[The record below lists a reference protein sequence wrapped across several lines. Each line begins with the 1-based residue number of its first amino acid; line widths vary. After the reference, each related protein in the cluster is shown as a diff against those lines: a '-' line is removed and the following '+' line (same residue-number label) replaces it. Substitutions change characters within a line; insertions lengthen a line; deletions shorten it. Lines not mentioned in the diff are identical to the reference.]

1 MTTAMIL
8 YPAIDLL
15 GGHCVRLHQGDF
27 SQAKVFD
34 GDPVEVARRWQDAG
48 ATWLHV
54 VDLDGAL
61 AGQPKHLEVL
71 RAIAQATGLPIQTGG
86 GLRTL
91 DDIAAALDAG
101 AARVLLG
108 TAAALDP
115 ELLATALERWAERI
129 AVSVDSRGGQVTVAG
144 WLEMVSESAADFAR
158 RMAGGE
164 VRTLVLTNVERDG
177 TLAGADTTI
186 LATLRADLPNTSLI
200 AAGGIA
206 SLEDLRTLARAG
218 LDGAVLGRS
227 LYEGAID
234 LAEALATVHQE
245 AQQDQ
250 QAQEVPH
257 GPRPQEVQKEQPETA
272 TGGGGC

>member
-1 MTTAMIL
+1 MITAMTL

-15 GGHCVRLHQGDF
+15 GGHCVRLRQGDF
-27 SQAKVFD
+27 AQARVFD
-34 GDPVEVARRWQDAG
+34 GDPVDVARRWQEAG

-71 RAIAQATGLPIQTGG
+71 RAIALATGLSIQTGG

-91 DDIAAALDAG
+91 DDVAAAFDAG

-108 TAAALDP
+108 TAAARDP
-115 ELLATALERWAERI
+115 HLLATALERWAERI
-129 AVSVDSRGGQVTVAG
+129 AVSIDSRGGQVTVAG

-177 TLAGADTTI
+177 TLAGADTSV
-186 LATLRADLPNTSLI
+186 LATLRAELPNTTLI

-206 SLEDLRTLARAG
+206 TVDDLRALARVG

-227 LYEGAID
+227 LYEGT
-234 LAEALATVHQE
+234 LNLPEALRTVQEGAKYQQEQQRKATM
-245 AQQDQ
+245 
-250 QAQEVPH
+250 
-257 GPRPQEVQKEQPETA
+257 
-272 TGGGGC
+272 GGGGC

>member
-1 MTTAMIL
+1 MTRTMIL

-15 GGHCVRLHQGDF
+15 GGHCVRLRQGDF
-27 SQAKVFD
+27 AQARVFD

-48 ATWLHV
+48 AIWLHV

-61 AGQPKHLEVL
+61 AGHPKHLQML

-91 DDIAAALDAG
+91 EDVAAAFDAG

-108 TAAALDP
+108 TAAARDP
-115 ELLATALERWAERI
+115 ILLATALERWAERV
-129 AVSVDSRGGQVTVAG
+129 AVSIDSRGGQVTVAG
-144 WLEMVSESAADFAR
+144 WLEMLSESASDFAR

-177 TLAGADTTI
+177 TLAGADTSM
-186 LATLRADLPNTSLI
+186 LATLRSELPDTALI

-206 SLEDLRTLARAG
+206 TVDDLRALVRAG

-227 LYEGAID
+227 LYEGTID
-234 LAEALATVHQE
+234 LAEALRVVLLE
-245 AQQDQ
+245 AQGL
-250 QAQEVPH
+250 QAQQ
-257 GPRPQEVQKEQPETA
+257 QEVA
-272 TGGGGC
+272 TGGEGC

>member
-1 MTTAMIL
+1 MTAAMTL

-15 GGHCVRLHQGDF
+15 GGHCVRLRQGDF
-27 SQAKVFD
+27 AQAKVFD

-61 AGQPKHLEVL
+61 AGTPKHLEVL

-101 AARVLLG
+101 VARVLLG
-108 TAAALDP
+108 TAAARDP
-115 ELLATALERWAERI
+115 QLLATALERWADRI

-144 WLEMVSESAADFAR
+144 WLEMLSESAADFAR

-177 TLAGADTTI
+177 TLAGADTSV
-186 LATLRADLPNTSLI
+186 LATLRAELPNTNLI

-206 SLEDLRTLARAG
+206 SVDDLRMLARVG
-218 LDGAVLGRS
+218 LDGVVLGRS
-227 LYEGAID
+227 LYEGTID
-234 LAEALATVHQE
+234 LAEALRVV
-245 AQQDQ
+245 
-250 QAQEVPH
+250 QAESQPE
-257 GPRPQEVQKEQPETA
+257 RPEQPGVT

>member
-1 MTTAMIL
+1 MITAMTL

-15 GGHCVRLHQGDF
+15 GGHCVRLRQGDF
-27 SQAKVFD
+27 AQARVFD
-34 GDPVEVARRWQDAG
+34 GDPVEVARRWQEAG

-71 RAIAQATGLPIQTGG
+71 RAIAQATSLPIQTGG

-91 DDIAAALDAG
+91 DDVTAAFDAG

-108 TAAALDP
+108 TAAARDP
-115 ELLATALERWAERI
+115 QLLATALERWAERI
-129 AVSVDSRGGQVTVAG
+129 AVSIDSRGGQVTVAG

-164 VRTLVLTNVERDG
+164 VHTLVLTNVERDG
-177 TLAGADTTI
+177 TLAGADTSV
-186 LATLRADLPNTSLI
+186 LATLRAELPNTTLI

-206 SLEDLRTLARAG
+206 TVDDLRALARVG

-227 LYEGAID
+227 LYEGTID
-234 LAEALATVHQE
+234 LAEALRAVQEE
-245 AQQDQ
+245 AQSQ
-250 QAQEVPH
+250 Q
-257 GPRPQEVQKEQPETA
+257 EQQREA
-272 TGGGGC
+272 MTGGGGC

>member
-1 MTTAMIL
+1 MMTAMTL

-15 GGHCVRLHQGDF
+15 GGHCVRLRQGDF
-27 SQAKVFD
+27 AQARVFD
-34 GDPVEVARRWQDAG
+34 GEPVEVARRWQEAG

-71 RAIAQATGLPIQTGG
+71 RAIARATRLPIQTGG

-91 DDIAAALDAG
+91 DDVAAAFDAG

-108 TAAALDP
+108 TAAARDP
-115 ELLATALERWAERI
+115 QLLAVALERWAERI
-129 AVSVDSRGGQVTVAG
+129 AVSIDSRGGQVTVAG

-177 TLAGADTTI
+177 TLAGADTSVLTM
-186 LATLRADLPNTSLI
+186 LRTELPNTTLI

-206 SLEDLRTLARAG
+206 TVDDLRALARVG

-227 LYEGAID
+227 LYEGTID
-234 LAEALATVHQE
+234 LPEALRAVQEE
-245 AQQDQ
+245 AQGL
-250 QAQEVPH
+250 QAQQREV
-257 GPRPQEVQKEQPETA
+257 A
-272 TGGGGC
+272 MGGGGC

>member
-1 MTTAMIL
+1 MTRAMTL

-15 GGHCVRLHQGDF
+15 GGHCVRLRQGDF
-27 SQAKVFD
+27 AQAKVFD

-61 AGQPKHLEVL
+61 AGHPKHLEVL

-91 DDIAAALDAG
+91 EDVAAAFDAG

-108 TAAALDP
+108 TAAARDP
-115 ELLATALERWAERI
+115 NVLATALERWAERI
-129 AVSVDSRGGQVTVAG
+129 AVSIDSRGGQVTVAG

-177 TLAGADTTI
+177 TLAGADTHV
-186 LATLRADLPNTSLI
+186 LATLRADLPNTTLV

-206 SLEDLRTLARAG
+206 SVDDLRALARVG

-227 LYEGAID
+227 LYEGTID
-234 LAEALATVHQE
+234 LAEALRVVAAE
-245 AQQDQ
+245 AQGQ
-250 QAQEVPH
+250 QAQQ
-257 GPRPQEVQKEQPETA
+257 QEAT

>member
-1 MTTAMIL
+1 MTTAMTL

-15 GGHCVRLHQGDF
+15 GGHCVRLRQGDF
-27 SQAKVFD
+27 AQAKVFD

-48 ATWLHV
+48 ASWLHV

-61 AGQPKHLEVL
+61 AGHPKHLEAL
-71 RAIAQATGLPIQTGG
+71 RAIAKATGLPIQTGG

-91 DDIAAALDAG
+91 DDVAAAFDAG

-108 TAAALDP
+108 TAATRDP
-115 ELLATALERWAERI
+115 DLLATALERWAEHI

-144 WLEMVSESAADFAR
+144 WLEMVAESAADFAR

-177 TLAGADTTI
+177 TLAGADTSV
-186 LATLRADLPNTSLI
+186 LATLRADLPNTNLI

-206 SLEDLRTLARAG
+206 TVEDLRVLARVG

-227 LYEGAID
+227 LYEGTID
-234 LAEALATVHQE
+234 LVEALRVV
-245 AQQDQ
+245 
-250 QAQEVPH
+250 QAQAHEQH
-257 GPRPQEVQKEQPETA
+257 EQQQEVT
-272 TGGGGC
+272 TGGDAC

>member
-1 MTTAMIL
+1 MTTMTL

-15 GGHCVRLHQGDF
+15 GGHCVRLRQGDF
-27 SQAKVFD
+27 AQAKVFD
-34 GDPVEVARRWQDAG
+34 GNPVEVARRWQDAG

-61 AGQPKHLEVL
+61 AGHPRHLETL
-71 RAIAQATGLPIQTGG
+71 RSIAQATGMPIQTGG

-91 DDIAAALDAG
+91 DDVAAAFDAG

-108 TAAALDP
+108 TAAARDP

-129 AVSVDSRGGQVTVAG
+129 AVSVDSRGGRVTVAG

-158 RMAGGE
+158 RMAGAE

-177 TLAGADTTI
+177 TLAGADTGV
-186 LATLRADLPNTSLI
+186 LATLRADLPNTNLI

-206 SLEDLRTLARAG
+206 SLADLHALARAG

-227 LYEGAID
+227 LYEGTLD
-234 LAEALATVHQE
+234 LAEALRVMRAEERPQ
-245 AQQDQ
+245 AQQASQ
-250 QAQEVPH
+250 QM
-257 GPRPQEVQKEQPETA
+257 A
-272 TGGGGC
+272 TGGDEC